1 MFDTEI
7 DKIKEECSN
16 SNKQIQALAQV
27 IDASIIK
34 NYKLWPTNYIAYDIL
49 NKTKVYSHLYTA
61 DEKIAFGRRLEMRI
75 DAENPI
81 ALQDYY
87 TCMRIRSLIN

>member
-1 MFDTEI
+1 VYVKEKNEDFMTLLRSNGAKEANSHSDRWCSRYRI

-34 NYKLWPTNYIAYDIL
+34 IINY
-49 NKTKVYSHLYTA
+49 
-61 DEKIAFGRRLEMRI
+61 G
-75 DAENPI
+75 
-81 ALQDYY
+81 LQ
-87 TCMRIRSLIN
+87 II